1 MMMMTTLLLF
11 FIIVI
16 IIVII
21 IFINLLTYNAQFRWR
36 NVQLRFVLCSMQ
48 HLTT

>member
-1 MMMMTTLLLF
+1 MTTLLLF

-16 IIVII
+16 IIII
-21 IFINLLTYNAQFRWR
+21 IINLLTYNAQFRWR
-36 NVQLRFVLCSMQ
+36 NVQLRFALCSMQ